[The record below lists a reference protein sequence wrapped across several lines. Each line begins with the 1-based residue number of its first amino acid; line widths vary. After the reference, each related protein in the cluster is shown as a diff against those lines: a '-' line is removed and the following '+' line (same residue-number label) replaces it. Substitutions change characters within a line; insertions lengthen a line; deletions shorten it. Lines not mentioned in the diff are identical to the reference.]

1 MDYVLNLGKSKF
13 ISKKL
18 SYEYTLVIEFV
29 SFWYELPGICYND
42 ELYSNLSWQ
51 LCFMYIHKLKIFTCA
66 HALHIMKGVL
76 CSDEIK
82 LKISKKSCLL
92 LFLSTDLD
100 SV

>member
-1 MDYVLNLGKSKF
+1 MN
-13 ISKKL
+13 
-18 SYEYTLVIEFV
+18 TLVIEFV
-29 SFWYELPGICYND
+29 SFYIINELSGICYID

-82 LKISKKSCLL
+82 LKISKKHCLL
-92 LFLSTDLD
+92 LILSTDQD
-100 SV
+100 R